1 MFVRQDFT
9 YESLQL
15 SDRLRSQ
22 EAARRFQQLEAVRE
36 QRRQRRSA
44 QRPSQRRW
52 YVVRRTA

>member
-1 MFVRQDFT
+1 
-9 YESLQL
+9 
-15 SDRLRSQ
+15 
-22 EAARRFQQLEAVRE
+22 LEAVRE